1 MDIFAMPCRNR
12 WLGLEQEGLG
22 IVFLEAAATGL
33 PVVAGASG
41 GAPETVLPGK
51 SGFVV
56 HDRDGLVDLDEA
68 GRSFMERAHSWDAV
82 MERLRSGLE
91 LAVKNAS

>member
-1 MDIFAMPCRNR
+1 M
-12 WLGLEQEGLG
+12 
-22 IVFLEAAATGL
+22 FLEAAASGL
-33 PVVAGASG
+33 PVIAGASG

-56 HDRDGLVDLDEA
+56 HDRDGLIEALQLLMADPVRTRHMGEA
-68 GRSFMERAHSWDAV
+68 GRSFMERAHSWDSV